1 MRPEVRTNR
10 ACTSHL
16 YCFTALAR
24 GVLSSA
30 LGLLIFAVPGTPMS
44 AQDTGRV
51 FDNERIGNSVQSLR
65 TQLEKS
71 KGVGSGLAEAQLD
84 EVTLVAVR
92 VKSGRAEIHMAAD
105 DIFFILS
112 GEAILVT
119 GGKIVNPSGT
129 GEIRGDSITGGFSA
143 KLEKGEV
150 IYIPRAVPHQLL
162 LPESGILTYMVI
174 KIPR

>member
-1 MRPEVRTNR
+1 MRPEFKTNWN
-10 ACTSHL
+10 CTSHL
-16 YCFTALAR
+16 YYFTALAR

-30 LGLLIFAVPGTPMS
+30 LSLLIFAVSGTPLS

-65 TQLEKS
+65 TQLENS
-71 KGVGSGLAEAQLD
+71 KNEGSGLAETQLD

-92 VKSGRAEIHMAAD
+92 MKSGRAEIHMAAD

-112 GEAILVT
+112 GVAVLVT
-119 GGKIVNPSGT
+119 GGRIVNPSGT
-129 GEIRGDSITGGFSA
+129 GEIRGDSITGGSNA

-150 IYIPRAVPHQLL
+150 IHIPRAVPHQLL
-162 LPESGILTYMVI
+162 LPESGILTYVVI